1 MLILT
6 TLSFLFLGALALLL
20 LRLFNPDFRYSWLLA
35 VSSMFLAWI
44 SIFFW
49 QIKIPLVLTL
59 PAWQPVSLFPVSPH
73 FLADQLSWV
82 YAFSLAT
89 VGLGTILTAIARE
102 NLPSAPAWAGTLVL
116 SGIGILAVLAENPLA
131 LVLTWTAIDLAELF
145 TLLASVQEREL
156 RERVVISFSM
166 RVIGSGF
173 LIWAGLVSTAAGT
186 PLNFIFA
193 SKESGVYMLIAAGF
207 RLGVFPMHLPFKT
220 ESALRRGYG
229 TMLRLTSAASSLILL
244 ARIPYESLQSPIIP
258 YVFVIAALTAL
269 YSSWIWFRSANA
281 LDARPYWLLGMASLS
296 LIATLRANPVG
307 SVAWGTALILGG
319 GLLFLSSIQNKWL
332 NRFLQLS
339 LIAMSALPLTLTAT
353 AWQSGET
360 LWWGYWL
367 ILLSAQALLLAG
379 YYRHAQRVKKTDF
392 KSHSSLS
399 RLIYPLGI
407 GIIFFSLFL
416 LGFWG
421 WQGAVAIGAWYLGIV
436 ASILTLLF
444 IWLQLRIRSLNPLE
458 AHWLKPNA
466 EEKKT
471 MGRVY
476 SFFGSLYYFLRRL
489 SRLITNILESDGG
502 ILWTLLFIILFA
514 SLIAEGIR

>member
-20 LRLFNPDFRYSWLLA
+20 MRLFNPDFRYSWLLA
-35 VSSMFLAWI
+35 VSSIFLAWI
-44 SIFFW
+44 SVLFW
-49 QIKIPLVLTL
+49 QIKMPLVLTL
-59 PAWQPVSLFPVSPH
+59 PAWQPVILFPDSPH
-73 FLADQLSWV
+73 FLADQLSWA

-89 VGLGTILTAIARE
+89 VGLGTLLTAIARE
-102 NLPSAPAWAGTLVL
+102 NFPSSPAWAGTLAL
-116 SGIGILAVLAENPLA
+116 CGIGILAVLAENPLA
-131 LVLTWTAIDLAELF
+131 LVLAWTAIDLAELF
-145 TLLASVQEREL
+145 TLLASVQEKEL
-156 RERVVISFSM
+156 RERVVISFFM

-193 SKESGVYMLIAAGF
+193 SKESGIYMLIAAGL

-244 ARIPYESLQSPIIP
+244 ARIPYESLQSPFIP
-258 YVFVIAALTAL
+258 YVFVIISLTAL
-269 YSSWIWFRSANA
+269 YSSWMWFRTSDT

-319 GLLFLSSIQNKWL
+319 GMLFLSSLQNKWL
-332 NRFLQLS
+332 NRLLQLS

-392 KSHSSLS
+392 KSHSSFS
-399 RLIYPLGI
+399 RFIYPLGI
-407 GIIFFSLFL
+407 GIMFFSLFF
-416 LGFWG
+416 LGIWG
-421 WQGAVAIGAWYLGIV
+421 WQGATSIGVWYLGIV
-436 ASILTLLF
+436 ASLITLIF
-444 IWLQLRIRSLNPLE
+444 IWLRPRIRSLNPLE
-458 AHWLKPNA
+458 AHWLKPNT
-466 EEKKT
+466 EEKSK

-476 SFFGSLYYFLRRL
+476 GLFWSLYYFLRRL
-489 SRLITNILESDGG
+489 SRFITNILESDGG